1 MSTRIDPN
9 ALKNAW
15 TEWLAGLG
23 NLGQGP
29 AGQVYK
35 EWETWFSAQ
44 FEKLAKND
52 VFLGQVA
59 KSKEWESW
67 FSSQFEKLAN
77 NETFLGTM
85 ARSMEN
91 NFLLKSQF
99 DRMMET
105 SARALH
111 MPTSGDVE
119 QIHKRLDEMERR
131 LDAVLTRLEAA
142 AAPRTGE
149 AVDGEAKA
157 ARAAKR
163 PAPKAE
169 KSEG

>member
-23 NLGQGP
+23 NLGHGP

-44 FEKLAKND
+44 FEKLAKN
-52 VFLGQVA
+52 
-59 KSKEWESW
+59 
-67 FSSQFEKLAN
+67 
-77 NETFLGTM
+77 ETFLGTM
-85 ARSMEN
+85 AKSMEN

-119 QIHKRLDEMERR
+119 QIHKRLDELERR
-131 LDAVLTRLEAA
+131 LDAVLSRLETQ
-142 AAPRTGE
+142 APRSAESAGE
-149 AVDGEAKA
+149 GEAKA
-157 ARAAKR
+157 ARGVRR
-163 PAPKAE
+163 PAPKATQ
-169 KSEG
+169 SEG

>member
-23 NLGQGP
+23 NLGHGP

-52 VFLGQVA
+52 AFLGQVA

-67 FSSQFEKLAN
+67 FSTQFEKLAN

-85 ARSMEN
+85 AKSMEN

-119 QIHKRLDEMERR
+119 QIHKRLDELERR
-131 LDAVLTRLEAA
+131 LDAVLSRLETQ
-142 AAPRTGE
+142 APRSAESAGE
-149 AVDGEAKA
+149 GEAKA
-157 ARAAKR
+157 ARGVRR
-163 PAPKAE
+163 PAPKATQ
-169 KSEG
+169 SEG